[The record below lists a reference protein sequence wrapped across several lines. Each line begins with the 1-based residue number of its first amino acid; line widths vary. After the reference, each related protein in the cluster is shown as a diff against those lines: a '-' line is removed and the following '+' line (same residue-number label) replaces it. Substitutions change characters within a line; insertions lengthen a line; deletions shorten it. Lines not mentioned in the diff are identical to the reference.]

1 MRYTQS
7 KFSRDFK
14 VDERYKGT
22 NNKSRTNP
30 GERPKQ
36 IDDRAGLAFLKNFSR
51 GINFRGEK
59 FSNGLDFRPG
69 SSTDN
74 EFPPRVDNKELYN
87 ASNLLDKSD
96 NYFA

>member
-7 KFSRDFK
+7 KFSQDYK

-22 NNKSRTNP
+22 SNRSQTIPVDNNS
-30 GERPKQ
+30 
-36 IDDRAGLAFLKNFSR
+36 GLFFLKSFTKR
-51 GINFRGEK
+51 IN
-59 FSNGLDFRPG
+59 FRPG
-69 SSTDN
+69 SSRDN

>member
-7 KFSRDFK
+7 KFSQDYK

-22 NNKSRTNP
+22 DNRSQTIPVDNNT
-30 GERPKQ
+30 G
-36 IDDRAGLAFLKNFSR
+36 IAFLKRFSQ
-51 GINFRGEK
+51 
-59 FSNGLDFRPG
+59 GLNFRPG
-69 SSTDN
+69 SSRDN

>member
-7 KFSRDFK
+7 KFSQDYK

-22 NNKSRTNP
+22 SNRSQTIPVDNNT
-30 GERPKQ
+30 
-36 IDDRAGLAFLKNFSR
+36 GLSFLKT
-51 GINFRGEK
+51 

-87 ASNLLDKSD
+87 ASNLMNKSD

>member
-36 IDDRAGLAFLKNFSR
+36 IDNNTGIAFLKDLVR
-51 GINFRGEK
+51 
-59 FSNGLDFRPG
+59 D
-69 SSTDN
+69 
-74 EFPPRVDNKELYN
+74 
-87 ASNLLDKSD
+87 
-96 NYFA
+96 

>member
-7 KFSRDFK
+7 KFSQDYK

-22 NNKSRTNP
+22 NNKTLTNP
-30 GERPKQ
+30 GESRKQ
-36 IDDRAGLAFLKNFSR
+36 IDNNTGIAFLKSFS
-51 GINFRGEK
+51 K
-59 FSNGLDFRPG
+59 GLNFRPG
-69 SSTDN
+69 SSRDN
-74 EFPPRVDNKELYN
+74 EFPPRIDNKELYN

>member
-36 IDDRAGLAFLKNFSR
+36 IDDRAGLAFLKNF
-51 GINFRGEK
+51 
-59 FSNGLDFRPG
+59 
-69 SSTDN
+69 
-74 EFPPRVDNKELYN
+74 Y
-87 ASNLLDKSD
+87 
-96 NYFA
+96 

>member
-7 KFSRDFK
+7 KFSQDYK

-22 NNKSRTNP
+22 SNRSQTIPVDNNT
-30 GERPKQ
+30 
-36 IDDRAGLAFLKNFSR
+36 GLAFLKRFS
-51 GINFRGEK
+51 K
-59 FSNGLDFRPG
+59 GLNFRPG

-87 ASNLLDKSD
+87 ASNLMNKSD

>member
-7 KFSRDFK
+7 KFSQDYK

-22 NNKSRTNP
+22 SNRSQTIPVDNNS
-30 GERPKQ
+30 
-36 IDDRAGLAFLKNFSR
+36 GLSFLKSFTKR
-51 GINFRGEK
+51 IN
-59 FSNGLDFRPG
+59 FRPG

-87 ASNLLDKSD
+87 SSNLLDKSD